1 LSSLGLP
8 AGRPLFTVAGRTYA
22 WEDVLIGAELR
33 GELAVLEQQTRLGLA
48 CLRRLAAEPDALP
61 PETLRAAAAAF
72 RHEHNLLAAD
82 ELDGWLAARDLTVAD
97 WNAYLRRLLLR
108 ELWAPEL
115 DRIESVLM
123 VGDEEVEA
131 ALPAEAACTGFL
143 RRAAERLAEDA
154 ALIAEADAVEDAG
167 DRAAFI
173 AALTREAEAV
183 RTRAATPADVER
195 EIEARTLDWIRID
208 AVALEL
214 ADAEAAREAALCVR
228 VDGRTLTDVA
238 GDSGV
243 PADELVL
250 YLEDVEPELRT
261 PLVSARPGELIG
273 PFERP
278 VGQLLLE
285 LRSKTAPSTADP
297 ELVRRASAVLTARAV
312 ERELRDRVV
321 WHERP

>member
-1 LSSLGLP
+1 LSGLGLP

-33 GELAVLEQQTRLGLA
+33 GELAVLERQARLGLA

-82 ELDGWLAARDLTVAD
+82 ELDAWLAARDLTVAD

-115 DRIESVLM
+115 ERIESVLA
-123 VGDEEVEA
+123 VGDDEVEA

-173 AALTREAEAV
+173 AALTREADAV
-183 RTRAATPADVER
+183 RTRPPSPADVDR
-195 EIEARTLDWIRID
+195 EVAAHALDWIRID

-228 VDGRTLTDVA
+228 VDGRSLADVA

-243 PADELVL
+243 PAGELVL

-261 PLVSARPGELIG
+261 PLVSARPGELVG
-273 PFERP
+273 PFEGP